1 MKTIG
6 FGALLGVVIASLI
19 IYWLHPLNA
28 GAVGLIVTLSLSI
41 GAIIVSWFAKN
52 KSKEDEKSI

>member
-6 FGALLGVVIASLI
+6 LGALIGVVIASLI

-52 KSKEDEKSI
+52 KSKEDESI